1 MRVATTALY
10 EKEYV
15 HKPTHRSTGGLRL
28 RAVGS
33 SFTSESVRAIWS
45 LVRAGEPIS
54 SLDRSS
60 AGIELV
66 VLPGA
71 YGLAKNGSAKL
82 Q

>member
-15 HKPTHRSTGGLRL
+15 HKPTHRSTGGL